1 MAETINVV
9 VGPDQRAWQATWDK
23 LGQATAKYTKSLGD
37 IAGGGWERD
46 PKTGDPMQN
55 VGQQM
60 GKLARMMP
68 AGGFFAD
75 IGKAFKQGG
84 IMTGMVAGIV
94 SIVGFFRS
102 AMSQSKIFSTVSQTF
117 MKIVGVMID
126 MMLMPLLPLFMRF
139 LQWWMTKG
147 MSWATDMGQKI
158 KWVAD
163 KLGAIWGALDKHLPM
178 LKIVQGAVVA
188 WFAMWAINKAMGG
201 IGKVGKLIGKTRM
214 GRRAIGKVF
223 GKTAMRA
230 SAGKVGRFGVLRA
243 AGGGAVRG
251 VGAVGR
257 TGGRAL
263 SGIGGLF
270 RRIRGPKTFIDKA
283 GKRQFAKGSG
293 RTGFAGKSMMD
304 KVKGRFGGLRGG
316 LGSLRKRVAGIGG
329 GRVGRIAAKIG
340 TKQGLKS
347 IARIGTS
354 FVAKR
359 GSSMMAGAMI
369 GGTVG
374 LAGAG
379 VGAIPG
385 ALIGAVAGL
394 VIGQATGAAIDVAT
408 GQELSMKR
416 NLIPFMAEAQDIQK
430 AFGDDQVDIMEKNNK
445 EVGAE
450 ASVLTQRLQRD
461 VTENTNKLIKNSS
474 IPETMDSYIGV
485 YKKMEK
491 EAALA
496 AEEAEGESK
505 GILGRIGDFF
515 SGWGSKI
522 SETWNAA
529 WDKVVGW
536 WSGMFTSTPDDPD
549 TTDIDES
556 KASFISEIWGEW
568 DADTQP
574 RGIRGWIWDHS
585 VGYLYAFTDA
595 VKGLWGNPDVTTEEA
610 DVTAEK
616 ASFISKIWGEWD
628 ADTQPR
634 GIRGWAYDHTLGYF
648 FAFIDKVKGLFGG
661 GDEEE
666 SAVGEKEKTDIE
678 NEKNSFL
685 GSIIGNWSG
694 GGGGLL
700 GWAYDGTVGRIKKI
714 VTGVTDMWAMATGG
728 ETSSDYKT
736 RLEEWQKEYD
746 AAYMR
751 FIMGNEDGY
760 MGEFEAQTRALAE
773 VGAKPVQGAG
783 PGEEGGREQEDIE
796 EAKGGFRRDII
807 GYWDDRGHGILGWAY
822 DNTVG
827 RFNRMIAK
835 IQEKL
840 AGWGFGEITE
850 GEVGEATEF
859 KFDLMGGI
867 QGIWNNVVG
876 AYNKFVE
883 GLAGWTFT
891 LPSIDVDIGGGDIPG
906 SFGRLQWPRYT
917 GTIGGTTHQPFEF
930 LTIDPNTMGFT
941 GEAQNVTSG
950 VSDTK
955 VIPSNYDPE
964 TSSASFSTNG
974 GGGGGNNSSTTVS
987 TSGDASTAVIKPK
1000 SGLIVTQQEDDDAS
1014 TFFDAKAKADAEAKA
1029 KAEQLAADIAAANAA
1044 AAAKA
1049 KQEAEVQAKLDAQ
1062 KAKDIAAMEAKAKAD
1077 AEAKAKLEAEK
1088 EAASSSSSDPMYD
1101 LHSHF
1106 SKTYGGVY
1114 TGGYYWNTGGKV
1126 PGVKGAPQLGVLH
1139 GGETVLPT
1147 HLGQGWTDSTKGGS
1161 ALQRQLGGLANGSGT
1176 VNMMNKPTTIN
1187 IYTSE
1192 NAAATIDNIE
1202 RMQLMDEASFFTS
1215 I

>member
-9 VGPDQRAWQATWDK
+9 VGPDQRAWQATWEK
-23 LGQATAKYTKSLGD
+23 LGEATAKYTKSLGD

-46 PKTGDPMQN
+46 KKTGEPIQN

-147 MSWATDMGQKI
+147 MSFAVDMGQKI

-163 KLGAIWGALDKHLPM
+163 KLGSLWSALDKHLPM

-230 SAGKVGRFGVLRA
+230 SAGKVGRGGVLRA
-243 AGGGAVRG
+243 AGGGAARG

-283 GKRQFAKGSG
+283 GRRQFAKGSG

-329 GRVGRIAAKIG
+329 GRVGRIASKIA

-347 IARIGTS
+347 IARIGTG

-359 GSSMMAGAMI
+359 AGSMMAGAAI
-369 GGTVG
+369 GGTIG

-445 EVGAE
+445 DVGAE
-450 ASVLTQRLQRD
+450 ASVLTQKLQRD

-474 IPETMDSYIGV
+474 IPDTMDSYIGV

-491 EAALA
+491 EAELS
-496 AEEAEGESK
+496 EKEADSEGK

-515 SGWGSKI
+515 GGWGSAVKNA
-522 SETWNAA
+522 WNAV
-529 WDKVVGW
+529 WGKVSGW

-549 TTDIDES
+549 TADVDES
-556 KASFISEIWGEW
+556 KASFISDIWGEW
-568 DADTQP
+568 KADGG
-574 RGIRGWIWDHS
+574 GIRGWIYDHS
-585 VGYLYAFTDA
+585 IGYIYSFIDA
-595 VKGLWGNPDVTTEEA
+595 VKGLFGNPSTATEE
-610 DVTAEK
+610 TAVIEEK
-616 ASFISKIWGEWD
+616 GKFVSEIWGEFK
-628 ADTQPR
+628 R
-634 GIRGWAYDHTLGYF
+634 KGGGIRGWIYDHSIGY
-648 FAFIDKVKGLFGG
+648 ISDVVEKVKGLFGG
-661 GDEEE
+661 GDDEE
-666 SAVGEKEKTDIE
+666 GETGETEKTDIE
-678 NEKNSFL
+678 AQKTSFL
-685 GSIIGNWSG
+685 TSIIGSWSG

-700 GWAYDGTVGRIKKI
+700 GWAYDGTIGRIKKI
-714 VTGVTDMWAMATGG
+714 VTGVKDMWAMATGG

-736 RLEEWQKEYD
+736 RLEEWQKAYD
-746 AAYMR
+746 AAYEK
-751 FIMGNEDGY
+751 FIRDSDDGY
-760 MGEFEAQTRALAE
+760 MGEFEARNRALAE

-783 PGEEGGREQEDIE
+783 PGEEGGREQADIE
-796 EAKGGFRRDII
+796 EAKGGFRTDII
-807 GYWDDRGHGILGWAY
+807 GYWDDQKHGILGWAY
-822 DNTVG
+822 DQTVG
-827 RFNRMIAK
+827 RFNRLKESLMN
-835 IQEKL
+835 KL
-840 AGWGFGEITE
+840 AEWGFATVEDEE
-850 GEVGEATEF
+850 GGPGKTFDIDIKGGLQNVWDSVVAKYNSLIDNIAGWSFSIPSWSVTVGGWMGTPSKTFSMGPYGPYTPFGFVSKARIEEGTWGTSGGEAGEGTNV
-859 KFDLMGGI
+859 DLTG
-867 QGIWNNVVG
+867 QGQ
-876 AYNKFVE
+876 
-883 GLAGWTFT
+883 
-891 LPSIDVDIGGGDIPG
+891 D
-906 SFGRLQWPRYT
+906 
-917 GTIGGTTHQPFEF
+917 
-930 LTIDPNTMGFT
+930 
-941 GEAQNVTSG
+941 AQT
-950 VSDTK
+950 
-955 VIPSNYDPE
+955 YL
-964 TSSASFSTNG
+964 
-974 GGGGGNNSSTTVS
+974 NNS
-987 TSGDASTAVIKPK
+987 
-1000 SGLIVTQQEDDDAS
+1000 
-1014 TFFDAKAKADAEAKA
+1014 
-1029 KAEQLAADIAAANAA
+1029 IAASN

-1049 KQEAEVQAKLDAQ
+1049 KASIPGAVPVTAPKVVAPVVAPPTYVDPYSEPKVVLPGAVPVTAPKFPKPPTTPVVTAPADPVYGDDPSDDPASYLVPKVLPEP
-1062 KAKDIAAMEAKAKAD
+1062 KATPIDW
-1077 AEAKAKLEAEK
+1077 
-1088 EAASSSSSDPMYD
+1088 ASVFGQDPGSNYGDPYD
-1101 LHSHF
+1101 MMMG
-1106 SKTYGGVY
+1106 T
-1114 TGGYYWNTGGKV
+1114 WNTGGKV

-1147 HLGQGWTDSTKGGS
+1147 HLGKGWMDSTKGGS
-1161 ALQRQLGGLANGSGT
+1161 ALQRQLGGLANGAGT